1 MSYIKFINEDNN
13 ISYNTVK
20 DVEQLIYYIYGGMK
34 SSEDTIRP
42 GGVIGDF
49 NGCIPFIGPEYMSHD
64 PYAATN
70 LILLNNR
77 LWGHE
82 AEDLMKHRVISFRDI
97 DYILPKDAYDLA
109 VYLIH
114 ELYNDYIT
122 VFGVHLDT
130 EMIHIHIGINTV
142 NRWNGNRFSV
152 SFEKKR
158 MRALVSAWKTVHD
171 ERIDNDIKL
180 KDKYEKY
187 LFVN

>member
-13 ISYNTVK
+13 ISYNTK
-20 DVEQLIYYIYGGMK
+20 TDVEQLIYYIYGGMK
-34 SSEDTIRP
+34 SSEDTVRP
-42 GGVIGDF
+42 GGAIGDF

-64 PYAATN
+64 PYSATN

-82 AEDLMKHRVISFRDI
+82 TEDLMKHRVISFRDI
-97 DYILPKDAYDLA
+97 DYILPEDAYDLA

-122 VFGVHLDT
+122 VFAVHLDT
-130 EMIHIHIGINTV
+130 EMIHIHIGVNTV
-142 NRWNGNRFSV
+142 NRKNGNRFSV
-152 SFEKKR
+152 PFEKKR
-158 MRALVSAWKTVHD
+158 MIALVSAWKTVHD